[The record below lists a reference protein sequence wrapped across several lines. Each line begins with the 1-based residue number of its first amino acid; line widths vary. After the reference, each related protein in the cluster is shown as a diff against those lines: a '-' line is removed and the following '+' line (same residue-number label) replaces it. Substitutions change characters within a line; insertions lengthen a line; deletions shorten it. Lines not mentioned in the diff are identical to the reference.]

1 MIWPTFALTAL
12 LTAGQD
18 APLALKNVRVTQ
30 GVLGPARADTRF
42 LPGDSLIVSFDI
54 EGVSPDA
61 GGRVLYSTSTEVTD
75 GRGQVVFRQPPRDL
89 ESVAALGGGTLPAY
103 AQVDIGLNQPAG
115 DYTLKVTVKDRAGG
129 KSQALT
135 QEFQVLPRSFG
146 LVRVTA
152 TPDAEGQIPGGL
164 LGAGQ
169 SVWVNAV
176 VTDFARAPDR
186 QQPHVRVELRILDEQ
201 GRTTLAKPFSGTVD
215 KDVPSRA
222 VALPVQ
228 FLVALNRPGK
238 FTAEL
243 KATDRVSGKT
253 TTASLPLTV
262 QPGK

>member
-1 MIWPTFALTAL
+1 
-12 LTAGQD
+12 
-18 APLALKNVRVTQ
+18 
-30 GVLGPARADTRF
+30 
-42 LPGDSLIVSFDI
+42 
-54 EGVSPDA
+54 
-61 GGRVLYSTSTEVTD
+61 VLYSTSTEVTD
-75 GRGQVVFRQPPRDL
+75 ARGQAVFRQPPRDL

-146 LVRVTA
+146 LVRVAA
-152 TPDAEGQIPGGL
+152 TYDAEGQIPAGL

-169 SVWVNAV
+169 SVWVNTV
-176 VTDFARAPDR
+176 VTDFARDPGR
-186 QQPHVRVELRILDEQ
+186 QQPHVQVELRILDEQ

-238 FTAEL
+238 FTVEL

-262 QPGK
+262 RPGR